1 MSPRLLRFLLVYVL
15 VGLTFTALASGAT
28 ERVLRAHFDG
38 GPGTVFIS
46 RVGERGRRVGMLSPG
61 LQGNP
66 HGVEEVGGL
75 GASIIGGR
83 LRIGDIFSQ
92 MDHLKNSDILFSMY
106 SDFTRSSHFYIY
118 FHGFQNFSAIFFFAI
133 RKSMGRLL
141 PQRPRRR

>member
-46 RVGERGRRVGMLSPG
+46 RVAERGRRVGMLSPG

-83 LRIGDIFSQ
+83 LRIGDIFFTKWII
-92 MDHLKNSDILFSMY
+92 LKNHGILFSIVILQEA
-106 SDFTRSSHFYIY
+106 H
-118 FHGFQNFSAIFFFAI
+118 IF
-133 RKSMGRLL
+133 KSILS
-141 PQRPRRR
+141 

>member
-1 MSPRLLRFLLVYVL
+1 MYIRGFLFVFLNFRVRDLHIFLDLDLFSSHVWEVRMSPRLLRFLLVYVL

-46 RVGERGRRVGMLSPG
+46 RFPAVAFSVGEGGMLLPG

-75 GASIIGGR
+75 GASIIGGS
-83 LRIGDIFSQ
+83 LRIGFQTFFQKWIIFKTLTFCTQ
-92 MDHLKNSDILFSMY
+92 
-106 SDFTRSSHFYIY
+106 
-118 FHGFQNFSAIFFFAI
+118 Q
-133 RKSMGRLL
+133 
-141 PQRPRRR
+141 